1 MSLTTEKNIAT
12 VSDKKLTKAFK
23 QFLNV
28 LPHCAATKLEVVEY
42 KDKQV
47 IICLPAQAS
56 IIGNKDENLV
66 HGGAITMLIDTSCG
80 AMAMFANETPESCPT
95 LDLRVDHF
103 KTAKGDVPVYCKAKL
118 VRSTERIVFV
128 EAFVSQNQCI
138 IAKGTATFMRIGN
151 ETLNKALA
159 KFFLGN

>member
-1 MSLTTEKNIAT
+1 MSSAAKKNIAAI
-12 VSDKKLTKAFK
+12 SDEKLTQAFK
-23 QFLNV
+23 QFLSV
-28 LPHCAATKLEVVEY
+28 LPHCNATKLEVVEY

-47 IICLPAQAS
+47 SICLPAQDNT
-56 IIGNKDENLV
+56 IGNKDENLV

-103 KTAKGDVPVYCKAKL
+103 KTAKGDAPVYCRAKL

-128 EAFVSQNQCI
+128 EAFVSQNKCI

-151 ETLNKALA
+151 ENLNRALSE
-159 KFFLGN
+159 FFLGS